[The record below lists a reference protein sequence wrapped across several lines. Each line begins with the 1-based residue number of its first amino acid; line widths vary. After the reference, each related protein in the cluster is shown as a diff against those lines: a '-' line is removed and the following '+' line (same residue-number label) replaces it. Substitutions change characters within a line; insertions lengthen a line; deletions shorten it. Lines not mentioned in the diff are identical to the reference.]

1 MDYNIVVVG
10 ASGQVGAQVVKE
22 LEARTFPV
30 KQLLAFASKNSIA
43 ESVEFLGEE
52 IAVQALESSAFAGA
66 DIVFF
71 CAPAHVTREYLPI
84 ASQAGAFCIDL
95 SRASLG
101 ERAIPCIVPE
111 LSSTALLKSLNTVTN
126 PPVAAIQA
134 ALVLAPLQAELGL
147 KRVSLTVLQSASAL
161 GRNGVEALRKQNG
174 ALLNGRPLENNTVVA
189 DAPSQLALNL
199 APANAGG
206 ESYSSADE
214 IRTTLLRVLA
224 DADIDLQVEVVQV
237 PVFYANGLSL
247 MCQFDAEVDEAQVF
261 SMLQK
266 QQGVEML
273 GSAQHDTC
281 GTNIAPEYDA
291 IAACVT
297 QVGQNGHLNLWSVV
311 DNLRKGSALNAV
323 QIAELYIAE

>member
-22 LEARTFPV
+22 LETRTFPV

-43 ESVEFLGEE
+43 ESVEFQGED
-52 IAVQALESSAFAGA
+52 IAVQTLDSSAFAGA

-71 CAPAHVTREYLPI
+71 CTPAHVTKEYLPI
-84 ASQAGAFCIDL
+84 ATQSGAFCIDL
-95 SRASLG
+95 SRESL
-101 ERAIPCIVPE
+101 AVSAVPCIVPE
-111 LSSTALLKSLNTVTN
+111 LSSTALLKSLNTVAN

-134 ALVLAPLQAELGL
+134 ALVLAPLQGEIGL

-161 GRNGVEALRKQNG
+161 GKKGVEALRKQSG
-174 ALLNGRPLENNTVVA
+174 ALLNGRPLENDTVVA

-206 ESYSSADE
+206 DSYSSADE
-214 IRTTLLRVLA
+214 IHTTLLRVLENT
-224 DADIDLQVEVVQV
+224 DIEVQVEVVQA

-247 MCQFDAEVDEAQVF
+247 TCQLDGEVDEALIF
-261 SMLQK
+261 SALQK
-266 QQGVEML
+266 QLGVEML
-273 GSAQHDTC
+273 SSAQYDTC
-281 GTNIAPEYDA
+281 GTNVALQYDTVPV
-291 IAACVT
+291 CVT
-297 QVGQNGHLNLWSVV
+297 QMGQKGHLNLWSVV

-323 QIAELYIAE
+323 QIAELYITE